1 MTYDPSPLPL
11 CRTPQDS
18 SFLEAV
24 RLQAFLRSIEQERGI
39 LGELL
44 RTLASLSARLSEP
57 ERACAHTHVSAL
69 QAEWRALEQAGT
81 RTLQH
86 VQNFSRESALL
97 LQEANGLL
105 EHLRTLQRALDP
117 SAPATPPPWDPKAA
131 REAMLLSAELT
142 AAQQHYLHLQHGA
155 ESLGHSALWRAEAGS
170 VEQALQGVRT
180 QLDLLGERL
189 AAQTPVSDN
198 PTTGKIVKVMT
209 DAQSWAKQTESDI
222 EGRRQKVALLPE
234 DVHRQIRELK
244 RLQGEMGG
252 KQAQLEAL
260 VEEVTEL
267 APRLDP
273 PDVPMVTASLR
284 VLEGLSKSTAER
296 LAEAEREMEAGLH
309 KREELAEQVSCCKYD
324 SSQIMFLVS
333 AVLRV

>member
-1 MTYDPSPLPL
+1 M
-11 CRTPQDS
+11 
-18 SFLEAV
+18 EAV

-44 RTLASLSARLSEP
+44 RTLASLSVRLSEP
-57 ERACAHTHVSAL
+57 ERVCAHTQLSAL
-69 QAEWRALEQAGT
+69 QAEWRMLEQGGE

-117 SAPATPPPWDPKAA
+117 SPPATPPPWDPKAA

-155 ESLGHSALWRAEAGS
+155 ESLGHTLWRAEAGS
-170 VEQALQGVRT
+170 VEQTLQGVQT
-180 QLDLLGERL
+180 QLELLGERL
-189 AAQTPVSDN
+189 AAQTPISAN
-198 PTTGKIVKVMT
+198 PTTAKIVKVMT
-209 DAQSWAKQTESDI
+209 DAQSWAKQTESDM

-244 RLQGEMGG
+244 RLQAEMGS
-252 KQAQLEAL
+252 KQTQLEAL
-260 VEEVTEL
+260 VHEVTEL
-267 APRLDP
+267 TPQLDAA
-273 PDVPMVTASLR
+273 DVPMVTASLR

-296 LAEAEREMEAGLH
+296 LAEAEREMEAALQ
-309 KREELAEQVSCCKYD
+309 KRERLAEQVSDHRHHYYYIVILLLPKSLFAFLLNLCCTN
-324 SSQIMFLVS
+324 
-333 AVLRV
+333 

>member
-1 MTYDPSPLPL
+1 MTFDPLPLALCL
-11 CRTPQDS
+11 CRTPQES

-24 RLQAFLRSIEQERGI
+24 RVQAFLRSMEQERGI

-44 RTLASLSARLSEP
+44 RTLASLSMRLSEP
-57 ERACAHTHVSAL
+57 ERACAHTQLSTL
-69 QAEWRALEQAGT
+69 QAEWRALEQEGE
-81 RTLQH
+81 RSLQR

-117 SAPATPPPWDPKAA
+117 SPPATPPAWDPKAA

-142 AAQQHYLHLQHGA
+142 AAQQHYLHLQHCA
-155 ESLGHSALWRAEAGS
+155 ESLVHSALWRAEAGS
-170 VEQALQGVRT
+170 VEQALQGVQT
-180 QLDLLGERL
+180 QLELLGERL

-198 PTTGKIVKVMT
+198 PTTAKIVKVMT

-244 RLQGEMGG
+244 RLQAEMGS
-252 KQAQLEAL
+252 KQTQLEAL

-267 APRLDP
+267 TPQLDAA
-273 PDVPMVTASLR
+273 DVPMVTASLR

-296 LAEAEREMEAGLH
+296 LTEAERDMESALQ
-309 KREELAEQVSCCKYD
+309 KREKLAEQVSHHRYFIL
-324 SSQIMFLVS
+324 SSALVYFSFL
-333 AVLRV
+333 